1 MVKKNITINQLA
13 VMVKKGFDKTAT
25 IEQVDDRMDNLKNWA
40 EKKFN
45 TIEKRFDKI
54 EKLILDDHKNRIEKL
69 EMKVEYLE
77 NILNLPSKK

>member
-54 EKLILDDHKNRIEKL
+54 EKLILDDHKNRIAKL

-77 NILNLPSKK
+77 NILNLPFKK